1 MCDRKIHIIYTEK
14 CNHLYG
20 IYLYYSYATLYP
32 KFIDQSKMRFFE
44 ILIENHS
51 KYLVGGTNF
60 YDRLSQ
66 FSYQTNSF
74 LL

>member
-1 MCDRKIHIIYTEK
+1 
-14 CNHLYG
+14 
-20 IYLYYSYATLYP
+20 
-32 KFIDQSKMRFFE
+32 MRFFE

-74 LL
+74 LLWNLYRYLLLQHEIFFFKISKILLDLEL